1 MGVLRI
7 AGIEIPS
14 GSPVFVAI
22 VAIHVPI
29 GLLAVVSGVGAMFTE
44 KRRGAHT
51 KCGSV
56 YFWSLG
62 ALFATSTALAAMR
75 WSEDYHLFP
84 LGALAF
90 AAALIGRET
99 RRRRWARAI
108 DFHVVGMGVSYIAML
123 TAFDVDNGKNLPIW
137 RNLPNLAYW
146 LVPSAFGLPLI
157 VRALRRGPKIA
168 IYAERGAQ

>member
-84 LGALAF
+84 LGARGGIAPKRDPIPSLRAHAHTAITNSRF
-90 AAALIGRET
+90 GSFGNGSRKLLRELQ
-99 RRRRWARAI
+99 A
-108 DFHVVGMGVSYIAML
+108 
-123 TAFDVDNGKNLPIW
+123 NP
-137 RNLPNLAYW
+137 P
-146 LVPSAFGLPLI
+146 
-157 VRALRRGPKIA
+157 
-168 IYAERGAQ
+168 